1 MTDKDQPGRNSFDAD
16 LSDAELETLAIRA
29 GHVRTPEGEHSEA
42 IFTTSSF
49 VFQSAAQAAARF
61 SGEEPGNI
69 YSRFTNPTVRA
80 FEERMAALEG
90 AERGVA
96 TSSGMAA
103 ILAIGVSLLQQG
115 DHIVC
120 SYSVFGSTVALINK
134 YFSRMGISASFIDP
148 TDLSAWE
155 GAVTE
160 NTRMFFLETPSNP
173 LAELGDIRAIAEIAH
188 RHDSLLVVDNC
199 FCTPFLQRPL
209 TMGADIV
216 MHSAT
221 KFIDG
226 QGRCMGGVVVGP
238 DKLMEEVFGFIRT
251 GGATLSPFNAWVF
264 SRGLETLQLRINAQS
279 ERAQQLAQWLEGEQ
293 GVERVYYTG
302 LKSHPQHALAS
313 QQQSAYGAV
322 FSFEVNGGKEA
333 AWAFIDATRML
344 SITANLGDVKTT
356 ITHPGS
362 TTHGRL
368 SPEERQQFGIRDNL
382 IRVSVGLESLNDLK
396 KDLSRGLEAVR

>member
-1 MTDKDQPGRNSFDAD
+1 
-16 LSDAELETLAIRA
+16 
-29 GHVRTPEGEHSEA
+29 
-42 IFTTSSF
+42 
-49 VFQSAAQAAARF
+49 
-61 SGEEPGNI
+61 
-69 YSRFTNPTVRA
+69 
-80 FEERMAALEG
+80 
-90 AERGVA
+90 
-96 TSSGMAA
+96 
-103 ILAIGVSLLQQG
+103 
-115 DHIVC
+115 
-120 SYSVFGSTVALINK
+120 
-134 YFSRMGISASFIDP
+134 MGITATFIDP
-148 TDLSAWE
+148 TDLAAWE

-173 LAELGDIRAIAEIAH
+173 LAELGDIRAIADIAH

-264 SRGLETLQLRINAQS
+264 SRGLETLELRINAQS

-293 GVERVYYTG
+293 SVERVYYTG

-313 QQQSAYGAV
+313 QQQSPYGAV
-322 FSFEVNGGKEA
+322 FSFEVTGGKEA

-396 KDLSRGLEAVR
+396 KDLSRGLAAVR